1 MGLKIIKKA
10 IIAVP
15 VRLNSKRLKQKA
27 LADIGGKP
35 MLLRV
40 LEQCLKTFSANNIVL
55 CSDSEKLT
63 LLAKQIGVKSLLT
76 SSNCTSG
83 SERIASVLDKI
94 ISIVWEEEIKK
105 KEVEN
110 TSKYY
115 KQTLVINVQGDQPF
129 LDPEVIN
136 KMKEFCFSKNEIP
149 EVVTPIYKLKKEFIH
164 DPAVVKTLI
173 NLDHKAIYF
182 SRAAIPY
189 IRDEKKENW
198 YKYFHYWGH
207 VGIYGYRADI
217 LSDWKK
223 FPISKLEKLENLEQL
238 RLIDA
243 GIEVSTFNVKGDF
256 LSIDTQCQL
265 DIARKQVIDQG
276 F

>member
-1 MGLKIIKKA
+1 MGLNPIKKA

-35 MLLRV
+35 MILRV
-40 LEQCLKTFSANNIVL
+40 LEQCLKAFNANNIVL
-55 CSDSEKLT
+55 CSDSENLT

-76 SSNCTSG
+76 NSECSSG

-94 ISIVWEEEIKK
+94 ISIAWDEEIKR
-105 KEVEN
+105 KEVEKI
-110 TSKYY
+110 TDYY
-115 KQTLVINVQGDQPF
+115 RQTLVINVQGDQPF
-129 LDPEVIN
+129 LDPGVID
-136 KMKEFCFSKNEIP
+136 KMKDFCFSKNEIP

-173 NLDHKAIYF
+173 NRDHKVIYF

-189 IRDEKKENW
+189 IRDEKEDSW
-198 YKYFHYWGH
+198 YKYCDYWGH

-217 LSDWKK
+217 LSNWTN
-223 FPISKLEKLENLEQL
+223 FPISNLEKLENLEQL

-243 GIEVSTFNVKGDF
+243 GIEFSTFNVKGDF
-256 LSIDTQCQL
+256 LSIDTQSQL
-265 DIARKQVIDQG
+265 DIARKHVSDQ
-276 F
+276 